1 LQLRAPRVNI
11 PEVSTLILTQP
22 EIRKLLPMRDCM
34 DLVADALAAL
44 ARGEAINPLRR
55 GMKLADG
62 ESLIGMMPGA
72 IASPPAPS
80 VIGLKVVSVFPQN
93 HGTRYDSHQG
103 VVMLFDEKNGVP
115 RAILDASE
123 ITAIRTAAASGV
135 ATRLLARE
143 DAGDLALLGT
153 GVQARAHLEAMLLAR
168 RVRRVRV
175 FGLNAASSR
184 AFADSES
191 RRHGVK
197 IDVADSAR
205 AAVEGA
211 DLVCTITSSRE
222 PVLRGA
228 WLSPGVHVNAVGACF
243 KDTREL
249 DTDAVKRARLFV
261 DRRESALNEAG
272 DFLIPKSEGAIGED
286 HIRGEIGEIVAGMCK
301 GRTSRDEI
309 TLFKSL
315 GIAVEDLAAA
325 HYLDRRAREEGVGV
339 LVELGGVRGDVA

>member
-1 LQLRAPRVNI
+1 VA
-11 PEVSTLILTQP
+11 TLILTQP
-22 EIRKLLPMRDCM
+22 EIRKLLPMRTCM
-34 DLVADALAAL
+34 DLVADALASL
-44 ARGEAINPLRR
+44 ARGHAINPLRR

-62 ESLIGMMPGA
+62 ESLIGMMPGE
-72 IASPPAPS
+72 IASSRLEGGHATPAA
-80 VIGLKVVSVFPQN
+80 IGLKVVSVFPKN

-135 ATRLLARE
+135 ATRVLARE
-143 DAGDLALLGT
+143 DAGDLALIGT
-153 GVQARAHLEAMLLAR
+153 GVQARAHLEAMIVAR
-168 RVRRVRV
+168 RIRRVRV
-175 FGLNAASSR
+175 FGLNAMSSR
-184 AFADSES
+184 AFAESES
-191 RRHGVK
+191 ARHNVA
-197 IDVADSAR
+197 IDVAESAQ

-211 DLVCTITSSRE
+211 DLVCTLTSSRK
-222 PVLRGA
+222 PVLFGA
-228 WLSPGVHVNAVGACF
+228 WLSPGAHVNAVGACF

-272 DFLIPKSEGAIGED
+272 DFLIPRSQGAFGDD
-286 HIRGEIGEIVAGMCK
+286 HILGEIGEIVAGMCP
-301 GRTSRDEI
+301 GRRTRDEI

-325 HYLDRRAREEGVGV
+325 RYLDQRARKEGVGV